1 MHGEANCIVCSRAR
15 ALIAL
20 APVARGYVLKVYE
33 CQCCR
38 STLRLVTRVTKA
50 ALVKQQRGKQRPAG
64 TWLDTTTAKIGGPDV
79 HQRFAT

>member
-20 APVARGYVLKVYE
+20 VPVARGYGLKVYE
-33 CQCCR
+33 CPCCR
-38 STLRLVTRVTKA
+38 STLHLVTRVTKA
-50 ALVKQQRGKQRPAG
+50 ALVKQRRGMQPPAE
-64 TWLDTTTAKIGGPDV
+64 TWLDTTAAKIGGAGV

>member
-15 ALIAL
+15 ALTAL
-20 APVARGYVLKVYE
+20 VPVARGYVLKVYE
-33 CQCCR
+33 CPCCR

-50 ALVKQQRGKQRPAG
+50 VVVKQQVGKQPAAE
-64 TWLDTTTAKIGGPDV
+64 TWLDTTTAKIGGPGV

>member
-20 APVARGYVLKVYE
+20 VPVAKGYCLKVYE
-33 CQCCR
+33 CPCCR

-50 ALVKQQRGKQRPAG
+50 ALVQQQRVKQPRAE
-64 TWLDTTTAKIGGPDV
+64 TWLDTTTAKIGGPGV